1 VDEVFSM
8 RSNGVRDIDQIQE
21 TDPKA
26 NGDRWTTLALVG
38 LGGACVVFGALLLS
52 GKHPQVSATK
62 PDPLADLLAAQA
74 KTAPSVA
81 AKPSDLSPSDVTFP
95 GILSDGEHPTT
106 ALAAVR
112 TGSPASSLAQ
122 PDALQMPPPATDRLS
137 VVPLPAQNILQASPV
152 VTRPRDMLTRVAA
165 EKGELSGS
173 ASPMAA
179 QGKEGGY
186 QLQVSSFRTDKEASQ
201 FADQLRARG
210 HKAYVQEA
218 NVAGRGTWYRVRIG
232 PFTTQHSAIAYR
244 SGFESKEHVVPF
256 VVPPNKT

>member
-1 VDEVFSM
+1 M

-26 NGDRWTTLALVG
+26 SGDRWTTLALVG

-52 GKHPQVSATK
+52 KHPQTNTAK

-74 KTAPSVA
+74 KTSPSST

-112 TGSPASSLAQ
+112 TGGVGSAQ
-122 PDALQMPPPATDRLS
+122 AADALQMPPPATDRLS